1 MSSDL
6 KYDDGQDILFEAI
19 VVDLLSLETDG
30 FEINIPSRGT
40 FKVKAVLSQFTGDNL
55 AINQIFGLT
64 ESFAHDYFCPL
75 CYCSREESQNYF
87 KEKDFHC
94 RTPESYKLDIE
105 ALLRDI
111 NRLR

>member
-55 AINQIFGLT
+55 AINQRFGLT
-64 ESFAHDYFCPL
+64 ESFAHD
-75 CYCSREESQNYF
+75 
-87 KEKDFHC
+87 
-94 RTPESYKLDIE
+94 
-105 ALLRDI
+105 
-111 NRLR
+111 